1 MSTEKIKV
9 TVKLFAE
16 FREFLKKNEIEVELE
31 NGTNILKL
39 LEIIS
44 ELYNL
49 QEKIFDDKNEIK
61 QWIKILKNGRQIKFL
76 NGVKTKLEQGDEIAL
91 FPPLIGG

>member
-1 MSTEKIKV
+1 MNVDRIKV
-9 TVKLFAE
+9 TIKLFAQ
-16 FREFLKKNEIEVELE
+16 FREFFKKNKIEIEIEE
-31 NGTNILKL
+31 GTNILKL

-76 NGVKTKLEQGDEIAL
+76 NGIKTKLEQGDEIAL